1 LPKHHPR
8 AHRTARR
15 SRRRSPAYG
24 CRLSLAAALAGC
36 WIGLGID
43 AAAQDPCVGFLERP
57 VEAEG
62 LSGAEA
68 VFATDLDGDGDID
81 VVSASHNDNKITW
94 YDNDC
99 RSRPSCI
106 AGQTAPSFRERTI
119 ATDAVDASSVFAADL
134 DGDGDKDVLSA
145 SRDDTI
151 AWYDNDGST
160 PPGFRR
166 RVVSSEV
173 SVPLAVFAADVD
185 GDQDLDVLSA
195 SFGDNKIAWFENLH
209 GEGGGEELSSVFV
222 EHVVTVTALGAAAV
236 FAADLDGDG
245 DTDLLSASRLDGRIS
260 WYEQRPAVDG
270 TDGAAAIAFDEHVLT
285 TTAELANSVHAG
297 DLDGDGDLDVV
308 AAASGTD
315 SILWFENGCDTP
327 PSCSTRPEFTERLV
341 SDTAITVRAV
351 FAADLDGDG
360 DDDVVAASSGDDT
373 VAWYEHEGGTPPTFA
388 RNLISADT
396 VSADGVHVA
405 DVDGD
410 THLDVVSISARN
422 GTTQTQDKV
431 AWFENDG
438 AADPSLATEH
448 VIATTASGALSVTTA
463 DLDMDGAAEVLAA
476 RSGTPL
482 VWFDN
487 PVPATPTFVANE
499 IAASAP
505 NATFVRA
512 FDPDGDLDVDV
523 LAAYRE
529 DDTIAW
535 YENDGQTPPG
545 FSEHVIST
553 AADSVE
559 RLFAADVDM
568 DGHLD
573 VLSASSEDDS
583 IALYEYDATSPSSFG
598 AEQLLSTE
606 ADGARD
612 VSAADLDGDGDTD
625 VVSAST
631 ADHKLVWYEN
641 DGTTPDTFPEH
652 RVTTGDTFRIQTVI
666 TADIDDDGAAD
677 LVTTATG
684 GTVAWWDNL
693 GGSGEDLLFGQRV
706 IGILAGIKEALAI
719 DLDQD
724 GDMDIVTMTST
735 STRVTWFE
743 NNGAEVPV
751 FSAHIVP
758 GAAVSGTSVGVAD
771 LDIDGDLDLA
781 VGYESEIA
789 WYEQL
794 DEICQGFDTSG
805 DGVIDGVELAWLSRA
820 FGSVSDDP
828 GAQWWAGIDLDQDGA
843 VDGDDLAILTSVGV
857 WGQTTETC
865 TFACR

>member
-1 LPKHHPR
+1 M
-8 AHRTARR
+8 
-15 SRRRSPAYG
+15 
-24 CRLSLAAALAGC
+24 SLAAALAAC
-36 WIGLGID
+36 WVGFGID
-43 AAAQDPCVGFLERP
+43 AVAQDPCVGFLERP
-57 VEAEG
+57 VEAQG

-68 VFATDLDGDGDID
+68 VFAADLDGDGDVD

-94 YDNDC
+94 YENDC
-99 RSRPSCI
+99 RSVQSCI
-106 AGQTAPSFRERTI
+106 DGQTLPSFKERTI

-134 DGDGDKDVLSA
+134 DGDGDLDVLSA

-151 AWYDNDGST
+151 AWYDNDGAT

-209 GEGGGEELSSVFV
+209 GEGEGQELSSVFV
-222 EHVVTVTALGAAAV
+222 EHVVTVTALGAASV

-245 DTDLLSASRLDGRIS
+245 DTDILSASRLDAKVA
-260 WYEQRPAVDG
+260 WYEQRPAVGG
-270 TDGAAAIAFDEHVLT
+270 TDGMAAIAFDEHVLT
-285 TTAELANSVHAG
+285 TTADLANSVHAG

-308 AAASGTD
+308 AASSGND
-315 SILWFENGCDTP
+315 SILWFENDCDTP
-327 PSCSTRPEFTERLV
+327 PSCSTRPGFTERLV
-341 SDTAITVRAV
+341 SDTAITARAV

-360 DDDVVAASSGDDT
+360 DDDVVTASSGDDT
-373 VAWYEHEGGTPPTFA
+373 VAWYEHQVGTPPTFA
-388 RNLISADT
+388 RNVISADT

-410 THLDVVSISARN
+410 THLDVVSISART
-422 GTTQTQDKV
+422 GTTQTQDKL

-438 AADPSLATEH
+438 VAGEPSLTTEH
-448 VIATTASGALSVTTA
+448 VIATTASGALSLTTA

-476 RSGTPL
+476 RSGTPV

-487 PVPATPTFVANE
+487 PVPTAPTFVANE

-545 FSEHVIST
+545 FSEHVITT

-568 DGHLD
+568 DGDLD
-573 VLSASSEDDS
+573 VLSASSGDDK
-583 IALYEYDATSPSSFG
+583 IALYEYDATSETFFG
-598 AEQLLSTE
+598 SEQLVSTE
-606 ADGARD
+606 ADGAHD
-612 VSAADLDGDGDTD
+612 VSAADLDGDGDID
-625 VVSAST
+625 VVSVST

-641 DGTTPDTFPEH
+641 DGTAPDTFPEH
-652 RVTTGDTFRIQTVI
+652 RVTTGDTLRVQTVI
-666 TADIDDDGAAD
+666 TADIDGDGDAD
-677 LVTTATG
+677 LVTTAAG
-684 GTVAWWDNL
+684 GTVSWWQNR
-693 GGSGEDLLFGQRV
+693 GGSGEDLIFGQT
-706 IGILAGIKEALAI
+706 IIALLAGIKEALAI

-724 GDMDIVTMTST
+724 GDVDIVSMTSA

-743 NNGAEVPV
+743 NSGADAPT
-751 FSAHIVP
+751 FTPHIVP

-771 LDIDGDLDLA
+771 LDADGDLDFTA
-781 VGYESEIA
+781 GYEAEIA

-843 VDGDDLAILTSVGV
+843 VDGDDLAILTSTGV
-857 WGQTTETC
+857 WGATTETC
-865 TFACR
+865 SYTCR